1 MDNKQQNKRWY
12 SIFHPEKFHLMLYYS
27 ITSFIVIGIVCF
39 VVGEVFSRTAKNDLI
54 ERSENYAE
62 YIVTNINHAMYEEV
76 FNSTTNKYEYID
88 IENNQDQFNELDKI
102 IKSSIYGL
110 NLRKI
115 YLFDMNG
122 QIIYS
127 NISEHRGKVLKKGK
141 NVQLDSALKGTSVSL
156 LQDPVI
162 KDSKGVQTE
171 ESLLESY
178 YPIYEYN
185 KGILNKEKQVGV
197 LEIYQNMKDL
207 NTQIAM
213 AHKKAVVIT
222 GSSMGLLF
230 LILLMIIKRAS
241 GVIRLK
247 TGQLVEAR
255 DHLEEKVGER
265 TQEIKQTYESLQK
278 TQKRLSRS
286 EKLAGI
292 GTLAAGIAHEINNPL
307 ASVASCAEGLMDR
320 VDNVDFKSKDD
331 KEVFSDYLKTVY
343 DETYRCKAITSKL
356 LDFSR
361 KQVPV
366 FSEVNENAL
375 VPHYRVIPP
384 SPLVFDEVN
393 VNTLVANVV
402 KLICR
407 QKELEKLRIELN
419 YDPEPVITYGD
430 ANQLQQVFLNMIL
443 NAIDAT
449 AGGEKIE
456 ITTIRVDNFV
466 QIIIEDTGCGIAPEN
481 LDRIFEPFFS
491 TKSPGKGT
499 GLGLSICYGII
510 EEHKG
515 KILASSNGIGKGTK
529 FTISLPMFNETGNG

>member
-1 MDNKQQNKRWY
+1 MSNKQQNKRWF

-27 ITSFIVIGIVCF
+27 ITSFIVIGIVSF
-39 VVGEVFSRTAKNDLI
+39 LVGEIFSKIEKNDLI
-54 ERSENYAE
+54 ERSANYAE
-62 YIVTNINHAMYEEV
+62 YIVANINHAMYEEV
-76 FNSTTNKYEYID
+76 FNPTTNKYEYID
-88 IENNQDQFNELDKI
+88 IENNQDQFNRLDKI

-207 NTQIAM
+207 NIQIAM